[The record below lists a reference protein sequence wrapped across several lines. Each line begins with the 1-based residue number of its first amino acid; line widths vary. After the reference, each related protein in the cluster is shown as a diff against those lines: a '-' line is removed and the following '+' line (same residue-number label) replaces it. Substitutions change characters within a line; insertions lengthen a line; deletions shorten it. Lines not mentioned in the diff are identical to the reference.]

1 MSNSYKTK
9 PLKDMNY
16 DDSIT
21 ELQKILSSLQNN
33 ELSIDELTDTI
44 KRSTELLELC
54 NSKLR
59 STEEEVNLVIQ
70 KLGLGD

>member
-21 ELQKILSSLQNN
+21 ELQKILSSLQND

-59 STEEEVNLVIQ
+59 STEEEVNLVLQ

>member
-1 MSNSYKTK
+1 
-9 PLKDMNY
+9 MNY

-21 ELQKILSSLQNN
+21 ELQEILSSLQND
-33 ELSIDELTDTI
+33 ELSIDDLTNTI

-54 NSKLR
+54 NSKLK
-59 STEEEVNLVIQ
+59 STEKEVNIVIQ

>member
-1 MSNSYKTK
+1 MSNSNKTK

-21 ELQKILSSLQNN
+21 ELQKILSSLQND

>member
-21 ELQKILSSLQNN
+21 ELQKILSSLQND

-54 NSKLR
+54 NSKLK

>member
-1 MSNSYKTK
+1 
-9 PLKDMNY
+9 MNY

-21 ELQKILSSLQNN
+21 ELQEILSSLQND
-33 ELSIDELTDTI
+33 ELSIDDLTNTI

-54 NSKLR
+54 NSKLK
-59 STEEEVNLVIQ
+59 STEKEVNLVIK

>member
-1 MSNSYKTK
+1 MSNSNKIK
-9 PLKDMNY
+9 SLKDMNY

-21 ELQKILSSLQNN
+21 ELQKILSSLQND
-33 ELSIDELTDTI
+33 ELSIDELTNTI

-54 NSKLR
+54 NSKLK
-59 STEEEVNLVIQ
+59 STEKEVNLVIK

>member
-1 MSNSYKTK
+1 MCIR
-9 PLKDMNY
+9 DRNY

-21 ELQKILSSLQNN
+21 ELQEILSSLQND
-33 ELSIDELTDTI
+33 ELSIDDLTNTI

-54 NSKLR
+54 NSKLK
-59 STEEEVNLVIQ
+59 STEKEVNLVIQ

>member
-21 ELQKILSSLQNN
+21 ELQKILSSLQND
-33 ELSIDELTDTI
+33 ELSIDELTETI
-44 KRSTELLELC
+44 KRSTDLLELC

>member
-1 MSNSYKTK
+1 MSNSNKIK
-9 PLKDMNY
+9 SLKDMNY

-21 ELQKILSSLQNN
+21 ELQKILSSLQND
-33 ELSIDELTDTI
+33 ELSIDDLTNTI

-54 NSKLR
+54 NSKLK
-59 STEEEVNLVIQ
+59 STEKEVNLVIK

>member
-1 MSNSYKTK
+1 MSKNHKTK
-9 PLKDMNY
+9 PLEDMNY

-21 ELQKILSSLQNN
+21 ELQKILSSLQND

>member
-1 MSNSYKTK
+1 MSNSNKIK
-9 PLKDMNY
+9 SLKDMNY

-21 ELQKILSSLQNN
+21 ELQKILSSLQND
-33 ELSIDELTDTI
+33 ELSIDELTNTI

-59 STEEEVNLVIQ
+59 STEKEVNLVI
-70 KLGLGD
+70 

>member
-1 MSNSYKTK
+1 
-9 PLKDMNY
+9 MNY

-21 ELQKILSSLQNN
+21 ELQEILSSLQND
-33 ELSIDELTDTI
+33 ELSIDDLTNTI

-54 NSKLR
+54 NSKLK
-59 STEEEVNLVIQ
+59 STEKEVNLVIQ

>member
-1 MSNSYKTK
+1 MSNSNKIK
-9 PLKDMNY
+9 SLKDMNY

-21 ELQKILSSLQNN
+21 ELQKILSSLQND
-33 ELSIDELTDTI
+33 ELSIDELTNTI

-59 STEEEVNLVIQ
+59 STEKEVNLVIQ

>member
-1 MSNSYKTK
+1 MSNSNKTM

-21 ELQKILSSLQNN
+21 ELQKILSSLQND

>member
-1 MSNSYKTK
+1 
-9 PLKDMNY
+9 MNY

-21 ELQKILSSLQNN
+21 ELQEILSSLQN
-33 ELSIDELTDTI
+33 DELTIDDLTNTI

-59 STEEEVNLVIQ
+59 STEKEVNLVIQ

>member
-1 MSNSYKTK
+1 MSNSNKTK
-9 PLKDMNY
+9 SLKDMNY

-21 ELQKILSSLQNN
+21 ELQEILSSLQND
-33 ELSIDELTDTI
+33 ELSIDELTNTI

-59 STEEEVNLVIQ
+59 STEKEVNLVIQ

>member
-1 MSNSYKTK
+1 MSNSFKK
-9 PLKDMNY
+9 KSLKDMNY

-21 ELQKILSSLQNN
+21 ELQKILSSLQND
-33 ELSIDELTDTI
+33 ELSIDELTSTI
-44 KRSTELLELC
+44 KRSTELLEWC

-59 STEEEVNLVIQ
+59 STEKEVNLVIQ

>member
-1 MSNSYKTK
+1 
-9 PLKDMNY
+9 MNY

-21 ELQKILSSLQNN
+21 ELQEILSSLQND
-33 ELSIDELTDTI
+33 ELSIDDLTNTI

-54 NSKLR
+54 NLKLK
-59 STEEEVNLVIQ
+59 STEKEVNLVIK

>member
-21 ELQKILSSLQNN
+21 ELQKILSSLQND

-54 NSKLR
+54 KS
-59 STEEEVNLVIQ
+59 I
-70 KLGLGD
+70 

>member
-1 MSNSYKTK
+1 
-9 PLKDMNY
+9 MNY

-21 ELQKILSSLQNN
+21 ELQEILSSLQKD
-33 ELSIDELTDTI
+33 ELSIDDLTNTI

-54 NSKLR
+54 NSKLK
-59 STEEEVNLVIQ
+59 STEKEVNLVIQ